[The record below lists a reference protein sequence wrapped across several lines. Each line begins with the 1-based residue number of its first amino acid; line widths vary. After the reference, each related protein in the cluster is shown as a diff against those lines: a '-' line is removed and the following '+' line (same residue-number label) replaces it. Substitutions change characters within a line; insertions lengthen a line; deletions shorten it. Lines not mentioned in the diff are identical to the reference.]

1 MKIKSISWR
10 NYKGLEDGSITAEGQ
25 NVLISGRNGVGKSSI
40 AEILPFVLFGKVAGS
55 LNRYDESGLTI
66 RDGQIHGAQIIFDDG
81 TTLRRELVDAQNGG
95 STTNYFI
102 NGAPVQKRKYDAKV
116 ESMTSGAGE
125 LSLNP
130 FAFFNQTSKA
140 RRDFIA
146 RTFGALSEREFLST
160 PENAE
165 IVKMFDGMTAES
177 FISYAKNELR
187 RLKTSASEIPPKIEE
202 LQRQIS
208 EVPNDLAD
216 TLKKIVEQISAKRS
230 ELAEVQKSTA
240 GNARIEYES
249 ATRRKSELE
258 RQKNFTLRQL
268 NRERERR
275 EKLLAEFRRLRAS
288 SVGNCP
294 TCGQKIPLEM
304 FEAKRD
310 EKLLEIVSE
319 GTKVKEQIGELESE
333 LATTDAELEK
343 NLQTIEQLELKVQS
357 ETCAEKT
364 REERLGK
371 LNGEISELESEKLR
385 LQTASAVEKRI
396 GQLAKSE
403 RELNQQIATL
413 EGQLEQAEK
422 FQHEKIR
429 HFETQING
437 QFEHVRFKLFDRL
450 IDGTLRDTCEVML
463 DGVPYSALSKGE
475 KLKAALDIFK
485 ALQKHYGV
493 EMPLIIDDAESYTQ
507 NSFVELPN
515 QKFFFRVTDTE
526 LAIVVGERR
535 QAA

>member
-1 MKIKSISWR
+1 M
-10 NYKGLEDGSITAEGQ
+10 
-25 NVLISGRNGVGKSSI
+25 
-40 AEILPFVLFGKVAGS
+40 
-55 LNRYDESGLTI
+55 
-66 RDGQIHGAQIIFDDG
+66 
-81 TTLRRELVDAQNGG
+81 
-95 STTNYFI
+95 
-102 NGAPVQKRKYDAKV
+102 
-116 ESMTSGAGE
+116 
-125 LSLNP
+125 
-130 FAFFNQTSKA
+130 
-140 RRDFIA
+140 
-146 RTFGALSEREFLST
+146 
-160 PENAE
+160 
-165 IVKMFDGMTAES
+165 
-177 FISYAKNELR
+177 
-187 RLKTSASEIPPKIEE
+187 
-202 LQRQIS
+202 
-208 EVPNDLAD
+208 
-216 TLKKIVEQISAKRS
+216 
-230 ELAEVQKSTA
+230 
-240 GNARIEYES
+240 
-249 ATRRKSELE
+249 
-258 RQKNFTLRQL
+258 
-268 NRERERR
+268 
-275 EKLLAEFRRLRAS
+275 
-288 SVGNCP
+288 
-294 TCGQKIPLEM
+294 PLEM

-310 EKLLEIVSE
+310 EKLFEIVSE
-319 GTKVKEQIGELESE
+319 GTKVKEQISELESE
-333 LATTDAELEK
+333 LATADAELEK

-403 RELNQQIATL
+403 REWNQQIATL

-507 NSFVELPN
+507 NSFVDLPN

-526 LAIVVGERR
+526 LVIVVGERR